1 MLFEKLE
8 ERATAPAQG
17 GSQTPEEITLGT
29 MIAKA
34 ELKQPTLTC
43 HQQPNL
49 GCCCVSLAALLG
61 TKEMPGSRE
70 VGQIVT
76 HQGSEVSGT
85 SGF

>member
-34 ELKQPTLTC
+34 ELK
-43 HQQPNL
+43 HNL
-49 GCCCVSLAALLG
+49 
-61 TKEMPGSRE
+61 P
-70 VGQIVT
+70 
-76 HQGSEVSGT
+76 
-85 SGF
+85 